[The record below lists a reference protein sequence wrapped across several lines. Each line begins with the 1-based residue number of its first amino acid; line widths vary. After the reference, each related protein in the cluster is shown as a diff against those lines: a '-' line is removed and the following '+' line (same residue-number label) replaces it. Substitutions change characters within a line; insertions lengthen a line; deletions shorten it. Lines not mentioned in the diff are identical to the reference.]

1 MKKEF
6 QNLSKKEKNMAC
18 KNMRTY
24 SKLSPLAFLKLYLI
38 VEINIINLFYVIQ
51 KECIY
56 LTVVNVEGKWINER

>member
-56 LTVVNVEGKWINER
+56 LTVVNGEGKWINER